1 MILRKLLKDKKRCR
15 LTDAIGK
22 CYIAVAST
30 ENPMINLSAKSGTK
44 KTLAIVV
51 AVIVLVAIVAG
62 GYYYSTSTSAPMQ
75 ETTTATS
82 MAATSAAAQPIKI
95 GLITPLS
102 GIYAPDGMQVQQGAQ
117 VAADE
122 LNAAGGV
129 LGRPVQI
136 IAQDEGAKTSDTVN
150 AAQILVNQQ
159 NVNFM
164 MGPYFSGDVRA
175 VLPITTSAK
184 MVQILT
190 VSSLDALMVPPQN
203 QYLFRVTLPDSGYAI
218 MTLAWLKM
226 IHAKSFVYEAE
237 DYGYAHEIGSFL
249 TNQSASAGVTM
260 LSADYFPDTATDYSS
275 ALNKIATL
283 KPDGVVVVMEG
294 TNGIDFQKQY
304 GANPA
309 VNKIAVFHL
318 ETLLILPT
326 NAQSINAAVPN
337 GVNDVFVGPI
347 STITS
352 KTAAF
357 MQTFQQK
364 YSISASHYAMDG
376 YDGVMI
382 LANAV
387 TKAGS
392 TDSDAVAN
400 ALTSTD
406 FTGPGGHVVFLGN
419 HNPTVGDG
427 YLTGTI
433 YQITVTG
440 SDIHYQIV
448 WPSSVANATSVNPAT
463 GQPYS

>member
-1 MILRKLLKDKKRCR
+1 M
-15 LTDAIGK
+15 
-22 CYIAVAST
+22 ST
-30 ENPMINLSAKSGTK
+30 KPNTK

-51 AVIVLVAIVAG
+51 AVIVILAIVAG
-62 GYYYSTSTSAPMQ
+62 AYYYTTSTTPAMQ
-75 ETTTATS
+75 TS
-82 MAATSAAAQPIKI
+82 TMQSSMVTQMPTQVTSAAATGQIKI

-122 LNAAGGV
+122 LNAAGGIM
-129 LGRPVQI
+129 GQQVQI
-136 IAQDEGAKTSDTVN
+136 LAQDEGSTTADTVN

-159 NVNFM
+159 QVNFM
-164 MGPYFSGDVRA
+164 IGPYFSGDVKA
-175 VLPITTSAK
+175 VLPITTGQK
-184 MVQILT
+184 IVQILT

-203 QYLFRVTLPDSGYAI
+203 QYLFRVTLPDSGYAT
-218 MTLAWLKM
+218 MALAWLN
-226 IHAKSFVYEAE
+226 ITHAKSFVYEAE

-260 LSADYFPDTATDYSS
+260 LSSDYFPDTATDYSS
-275 ALNKIATL
+275 AINKIASL

-309 VNKIAVFHL
+309 VNKIPIFHL

-326 NAQSINAAVPN
+326 NAQSINTAVPG

-357 MQTFQQK
+357 MQTFETK
-364 YSISASHYAMDG
+364 YGITASHYAMDG

-387 TKAGS
+387 NKAGS
-392 TDSDAVAN
+392 TNPDAVAN

-406 FTGPGGHVVFLGN
+406 YTGPGGHVIFLSN
-419 HNPTVGDG
+419 HNPTVGPG

-433 YQITVTG
+433 YQIVVTNNQ
-440 SDIHYQIV
+440 IHYNIV
-448 WPSSVANATSVNPAT
+448 WPSSASNSTAVNPAT